1 MNKLIYIHYYYN
13 DEKDLGIPLETKVEI
28 TDKITIST
36 KYIDYYDIKKVN
48 EEVSTFDLN
57 NELWNEI
64 DKLKLEELN
73 DNYYNDSIGSKYKV
87 VLNNKVIEG
96 NYYPEEILDLR
107 YLLNI
112 KEIVKAESLKIQ
124 EKVLKGD

>member
-64 DKLKLEELN
+64 DKLKLEKLN
-73 DNYYNDSIGSKYKV
+73 DNYYNDSVGSKYKV

>member
-64 DKLKLEELN
+64 DKLKLEKLN
-73 DNYYNDSIGSKYKV
+73 DNYYNDSLGSKYKV